1 MLIQVII
8 QQKLG
13 SLTNNAY
20 LRAWEW
26 LKPNRWLFSL
36 LKNKCMVFLFWT
48 SFLISLQMHL
58 PIKRLPQSVLKKPMG
73 GALHIR
79 RRRWRFVFGYSK
91 LRNFWIA
98 VRNKGGW
105 LHGVYHILSV
115 VCCEDWVS
123 STAHFTG
130 VSILQRGCLLWLF
143 TAIGFLRPRI
153 SNRQMLSTRAFLYV
167 VSHGF

>member
-20 LRAWEW
+20 LRAWES
-26 LKPNRWLFSL
+26 LKSNRWLFNL

-79 RRRWRFVFGYSK
+79 RRYWRFVFGLFETSTNRISNPRQM
-91 LRNFWIA
+91 L
-98 VRNKGGW
+98 GW
-105 LHGVYHILSV
+105 HHGVYHILLRSV
-115 VCCEDWVS
+115 LRGCFVPS
-123 STAHFTG
+123 KAHFTG
-130 VSILQRGCLLWLF
+130 VLYTPAWVFLCLFLLLRLWKASKSGTSRCKHPLF
-143 TAIGFLRPRI
+143 C
-153 SNRQMLSTRAFLYV
+153 M
-167 VSHGF
+167 